1 MIAVPQKDVGHTD
14 AVMEFPVDI
23 LAMLSHEELERCA
36 EDYMSDLLHS
46 NPDEAESF
54 ALSNT
59 RQVPI
64 SVSNVGTVPMYGADL
79 THKLL
84 ALFAPEDPFTAVALY
99 LAGQWWA
106 VEDVLKTADCS
117 RTGLL
122 KVKTLGE
129 RVVLYVLNR
138 IMYRAKEMNKNE
150 VPFLCHHHSDYAK
163 ILWKDGE
170 AVGFYSVK
178 PKGSLCSSFLTQ
190 RYMLPVMDSIFV
202 RKAHRGQGH
211 GLQILED
218 FVDSF
223 KEDTLGLKFP
233 LSHTMYKVCEQY
245 LRKYPAD
252 EDLLWEVEGVGGPFQ
267 RSEIASKIKSMSTR
281 DTDENE
287 TLMDEETTT
296 PRSMIISEEVMED
309 VVVLKQVKVTEDVEA
324 SVHTVN
330 ELRRKRLR
338 EDSEDKEIIPEKI
351 NRVVD
356 VIKEP
361 ALQVEEEQ
369 LVPTDEEALAVVTPE
384 VHAQDE
390 AQAVEVEL
398 EQKVEPEQV
407 NGELI
412 SSLGEE
418 EPVSNEVSGDLSPIE
433 EEEKEGHKDENM
445 EEEATLE
452 ALESKDAVAAA
463 PEEPDEGLTEE
474 LEEAS
479 SIVEKE
485 VSSPKEVVHSSIE
498 GMSLS
503 GGNEGPLQMENKTPL
518 TAEDKVSLQID
529 KDPVS
534 GEGEGDVSLITR
546 QEVPSQA
553 EVSSVS
559 VEEGEEMVKDEDEP
573 EPEAPALK
581 VPDEN
586 VAVPSEIMPVEEAVN
601 EELTSGS
608 EPVEMVDGA
617 AEPCSS
623 VDSAEEEQMVTA
635 VDIDQDTV
643 LLVGLKEVSYQQSTV
658 NENNQESI
666 EEMKHK
672 GGNASEKEDE
682 TKSENEI
689 EDNVEIMK
697 EDTNKKEQEASVMEQ
712 EPESP
717 EKSSDETTEPP
728 VVDMRVLRR
737 KTKQIQPKSKRK
749 SKRKKGVYYSD
760 EANQA
765 EASEEPDEDNEE
777 EALEPKVET
786 AEAKTVEVEEE
797 RTTTTEEEAEER
809 SSDDEDD
816 PPVVDRRV
824 LRRKTKIIHST
835 PRIKAKRRSK
845 T

>member
-1 MIAVPQKDVGHTD
+1 
-14 AVMEFPVDI
+14 MEFPVDI

-281 DTDENE
+281 GKISPCLDTISCDSVCSN
-287 TLMDEETTT
+287 T
-296 PRSMIISEEVMED
+296 PQISHFFMYSSNSQSFFFFFF
-309 VVVLKQVKVTEDVEA
+309 LDVEA

-351 NRVVD
+351 NRLFVLFSAIAN
-356 VIKEP
+356 VINFSAPTPPGMTQETMSKWVFRF
-361 ALQVEEEQ
+361 AL
-369 LVPTDEEALAVVTPE
+369 
-384 VHAQDE
+384 
-390 AQAVEVEL
+390 
-398 EQKVEPEQV
+398 
-407 NGELI
+407 I
-412 SSLGEE
+412 
-418 EPVSNEVSGDLSPIE
+418 
-433 EEEKEGHKDENM
+433 
-445 EEEATLE
+445 
-452 ALESKDAVAAA
+452 
-463 PEEPDEGLTEE
+463 
-474 LEEAS
+474 
-479 SIVEKE
+479 
-485 VSSPKEVVHSSIE
+485 
-498 GMSLS
+498 
-503 GGNEGPLQMENKTPL
+503 
-518 TAEDKVSLQID
+518 
-529 KDPVS
+529 
-534 GEGEGDVSLITR
+534 
-546 QEVPSQA
+546 
-553 EVSSVS
+553 
-559 VEEGEEMVKDEDEP
+559 
-573 EPEAPALK
+573 LK
-581 VPDEN
+581 
-586 VAVPSEIMPVEEAVN
+586 
-601 EELTSGS
+601 
-608 EPVEMVDGA
+608 
-617 AEPCSS
+617 
-623 VDSAEEEQMVTA
+623 
-635 VDIDQDTV
+635 
-643 LLVGLKEVSYQQSTV
+643 
-658 NENNQESI
+658 
-666 EEMKHK
+666 
-672 GGNASEKEDE
+672 
-682 TKSENEI
+682 
-689 EDNVEIMK
+689 
-697 EDTNKKEQEASVMEQ
+697 
-712 EPESP
+712 
-717 EKSSDETTEPP
+717 
-728 VVDMRVLRR
+728 
-737 KTKQIQPKSKRK
+737 
-749 SKRKKGVYYSD
+749 
-760 EANQA
+760 
-765 EASEEPDEDNEE
+765 
-777 EALEPKVET
+777 
-786 AEAKTVEVEEE
+786 
-797 RTTTTEEEAEER
+797 
-809 SSDDEDD
+809 
-816 PPVVDRRV
+816 
-824 LRRKTKIIHST
+824 
-835 PRIKAKRRSK
+835 
-845 T
+845 

>member
-1 MIAVPQKDVGHTD
+1 
-14 AVMEFPVDI
+14 MEFPVDI

-281 DTDENE
+281 GKISPCALQDTDS
-287 TLMDEETTT
+287 LLLYCLDFLH
-296 PRSMIISEEVMED
+296 V
-309 VVVLKQVKVTEDVEA
+309 A
-324 SVHTVN
+324 
-330 ELRRKRLR
+330 
-338 EDSEDKEIIPEKI
+338 
-351 NRVVD
+351 RVVD

-390 AQAVEVEL
+390 AQAVVRNFQYL
-398 EQKVEPEQV
+398 PTC
-407 NGELI
+407 
-412 SSLGEE
+412 
-418 EPVSNEVSGDLSPIE
+418 VS
-433 EEEKEGHKDENM
+433 
-445 EEEATLE
+445 AF
-452 ALESKDAVAAA
+452 
-463 PEEPDEGLTEE
+463 
-474 LEEAS
+474 
-479 SIVEKE
+479 
-485 VSSPKEVVHSSIE
+485 
-498 GMSLS
+498 
-503 GGNEGPLQMENKTPL
+503 
-518 TAEDKVSLQID
+518 
-529 KDPVS
+529 
-534 GEGEGDVSLITR
+534 
-546 QEVPSQA
+546 
-553 EVSSVS
+553 
-559 VEEGEEMVKDEDEP
+559 
-573 EPEAPALK
+573 
-581 VPDEN
+581 
-586 VAVPSEIMPVEEAVN
+586 
-601 EELTSGS
+601 
-608 EPVEMVDGA
+608 
-617 AEPCSS
+617 
-623 VDSAEEEQMVTA
+623 
-635 VDIDQDTV
+635 
-643 LLVGLKEVSYQQSTV
+643 
-658 NENNQESI
+658 
-666 EEMKHK
+666 
-672 GGNASEKEDE
+672 
-682 TKSENEI
+682 
-689 EDNVEIMK
+689 
-697 EDTNKKEQEASVMEQ
+697 
-712 EPESP
+712 
-717 EKSSDETTEPP
+717 
-728 VVDMRVLRR
+728 
-737 KTKQIQPKSKRK
+737 
-749 SKRKKGVYYSD
+749 
-760 EANQA
+760 
-765 EASEEPDEDNEE
+765 
-777 EALEPKVET
+777 
-786 AEAKTVEVEEE
+786 
-797 RTTTTEEEAEER
+797 
-809 SSDDEDD
+809 
-816 PPVVDRRV
+816 
-824 LRRKTKIIHST
+824 
-835 PRIKAKRRSK
+835 
-845 T
+845 